1 MFATPSR
8 ARAPR
13 TPPPRRPRR
22 RRRARVV
29 CRRRRRRRRRRNA
42 PAARRRSRRRRRR
55 RRRRTTYDFKNISSA
70 TRRDPTTPHAAPRSN
85 TALRPRRAAARAA
98 GTAAHALAKN
108 SSASA
113 KVPSA
118 PLPVTRSAAMAS
130 AATTTPKP
138 LMVAACARAAKSTS
152 GHPPRGASPSPLV
165 APTHVAA
172 RRRGW
177 GATRGSRGAT
187 CRSRSASA
195 SASLVPGFPAR
206 ASDARDA
213 GAGVSP
219 PRRIPALGGRRA
231 REDGRRGESATA
243 FRTSATFLVYR
254 TPDSPVS
261 VRGPKSGAFW
271 SNNLRRFGGGGAT
284 KATTRR
290 FDRTLAPA
298 AQHASAHERRPPRVS
313 RGSAQQKH
321 GRRTPR
327 SLERSEPSSL
337 VVTARRRRARFICAR
352 GARRDTRVR
361 SAHSVS

>member
-1 MFATPSR
+1 M
-8 ARAPR
+8 
-13 TPPPRRPRR
+13 
-22 RRRARVV
+22 
-29 CRRRRRRRRRRNA
+29 
-42 PAARRRSRRRRRR
+42 
-55 RRRRTTYDFKNISSA
+55 NISSA

-219 PRRIPALGGRRA
+219 PRRIPAPGGRRA
-231 REDGRRGESATA
+231 REDGRRGESNNAVVIGGR
-243 FRTSATFLVYR
+243 FERPLRSWSIEPRIRQCRYQY
-254 TPDSPVS
+254 

>member
-1 MFATPSR
+1 
-8 ARAPR
+8 
-13 TPPPRRPRR
+13 
-22 RRRARVV
+22 
-29 CRRRRRRRRRRNA
+29 
-42 PAARRRSRRRRRR
+42 
-55 RRRRTTYDFKNISSA
+55 
-70 TRRDPTTPHAAPRSN
+70 
-85 TALRPRRAAARAA
+85 
-98 GTAAHALAKN
+98 
-108 SSASA
+108 
-113 KVPSA
+113 
-118 PLPVTRSAAMAS
+118 
-130 AATTTPKP
+130 
-138 LMVAACARAAKSTS
+138 
-152 GHPPRGASPSPLV
+152 V
-165 APTHVAA
+165 APTHVVA

-219 PRRIPALGGRRA
+219 PRRIPAPGGRRA
-231 REDGRRGESATA
+231 REDGRRGESNKRYWRA

-254 TPDSPVS
+254 TPDSPVNS

>member
-1 MFATPSR
+1 M
-8 ARAPR
+8 
-13 TPPPRRPRR
+13 
-22 RRRARVV
+22 
-29 CRRRRRRRRRRNA
+29 
-42 PAARRRSRRRRRR
+42 
-55 RRRRTTYDFKNISSA
+55 NISSA

-219 PRRIPALGGRRA
+219 PRRIPAPGGRRA
-231 REDGRRGESATA
+231 REDGRRGECNNAVVGVSNVRYVLGLSNPGFA
-243 FRTSATFLVYR
+243 SHI
-254 TPDSPVS
+254 S
-261 VRGPKSGAFW
+261 VRGPRAALFGAIISGVLAAEAPQKPR
-271 SNNLRRFGGGGAT
+271 LGAST
-284 KATTRR
+284 
-290 FDRTLAPA
+290 
-298 AQHASAHERRPPRVS
+298 AHSRPPHSTRALTSAVR
-313 RGSAQQKH
+313 RGSREEA
-321 GRRTPR
+321 R
-327 SLERSEPSSL
+327 SRS
-337 VVTARRRRARFICAR
+337 TGDAR
-352 GARRDTRVR
+352 RVR
-361 SAHSVS
+361 SRGRSLPVSWSQRADDGLASSALAERDVTRASVVRIQSRETQNTVSPCRTSWRRSPRSSWR